1 VIKITVE
8 QDGQTLD
15 EFVCNQFYLLV
26 ADDDKVT
33 ERVLCKMSFL
43 INIAMRIYGYALK
56 AVEEVVN
63 KMTKEE
69 EVVVNKAAEEILN

>member
-1 VIKITVE
+1 MVNPVVKITIE

-15 EFVCNQFYLLV
+15 E
-26 ADDDKVT
+26 
-33 ERVLCKMSFL
+33 
-43 INIAMRIYGYALK
+43 IAMRIYGYALK